1 MMSHWGTVTA
11 NVPGGEPF
19 LRVHVIRLRRRV
31 LTSSASLC
39 TNLPQCY
46 ALGSMHISY
55 HPIILIWPL
64 LISISSHC
72 VRAYPSSNSERRRGA
87 AMKARVWIQDN
98 TCALIWCSSH
108 GAHPLLPGFAQKLS
122 VATGQTPQAAFPL
135 NSHSNCMFA
144 HFPRRHLPS
153 ALKQMWKN
161 VRVLPRAFRFIPPLT
176 ARR

>member
-1 MMSHWGTVTA
+1 MSHWGTVTA

-19 LRVHVIRLRRRV
+19 CECTLSGYGDGCWRVPPHLYKSATVLRFW
-31 LTSSASLC
+31 
-39 TNLPQCY
+39 N
-46 ALGSMHISY
+46 
-55 HPIILIWPL
+55 IILIWPL
-64 LISISSHC
+64 LISVSSHC
-72 VRAYPSSNSERRRGA
+72 VGLYPSSNSERRQEDG
-87 AMKARVWIQDN
+87 MKARVWIQDN

-153 ALKQMWKN
+153 ELKQMWKN
-161 VRVLPRAFRFIPPLT
+161 VRVLPRAFRFILSLT